1 LPLILP
7 LTLLL
12 ILPLIL
18 LLILQLILM
27 LLPAAQHHRLPLP
40 FQPQPERQQRKEEPP
55 VSSHNRRRTALQRRV
70 SALNP
75 WQKTGTILIVR

>member
-55 VSSHNRRRTALQRRV
+55 VSSHTAEEQRF
-70 SALNP
+70 SAALAFSTP
-75 WQKTGTILIVR
+75 GKKPVPF